1 MIFLKRLFCL
11 IGKSG
16 AGKDTVFGELLKR
29 TSLRPVVTYT
39 TRPMRQ
45 GEVNGREYYFVTDET
60 MEKLSSENK
69 IIEKRT
75 YHTVHGDWNYFTCDI
90 DFSISEHYAM
100 IGTPEVVNKLLDY
113 YDNETV
119 VVIYL
124 DLDNKERL
132 LRCISRE
139 SEQTKPNYSEV
150 CRRYLSDEEDFCE
163 SIIDSCKN
171 LHRVDSSGTND
182 ENVSQCIKIINS
194 YR

>member
-75 YHTVHGDWNYFTCDI
+75 YHTVHGDWSYFTCDI

-100 IGTPEVVNKLLDY
+100 IG
-113 YDNETV
+113 
-119 VVIYL
+119 
-124 DLDNKERL
+124 
-132 LRCISRE
+132 C
-139 SEQTKPNYSEV
+139 
-150 CRRYLSDEEDFCE
+150 
-163 SIIDSCKN
+163 
-171 LHRVDSSGTND
+171 
-182 ENVSQCIKIINS
+182 
-194 YR
+194 